1 MKTTME
7 EVLVSWKKYW
17 NWKKKKKLKWRNN
30 EESDDYDDNRNRVC
44 ESKGIVMEIQKFVN

>member
-1 MKTTME
+1 MKTTIE
-7 EVLVSWKKYW
+7 EVLVSWK
-17 NWKKKKKLKWRNN
+17 NIGTEKKKLKWRNN